1 MRRWNRFS
9 TIITSNTLGLL
20 LLVGV
25 WFLVALFFPPYI
37 LPSPVSVLQD
47 IPAYL
52 GRDIPHHVALT
63 LYRVFVGFAG
73 ALLLGSA
80 LGIVAFVVGAT
91 QHLGTFMV
99 ALQVI
104 PGTILGIIFLL
115 VLGIGSGVPIALVA
129 FLTVPTIA
137 INTAN
142 ALAKK
147 NTVLEEYLI
156 SAGGRKADLVKY
168 LYLPALVPTF
178 QSNLTIGFG
187 LSLKVVILGEFI
199 GSQNG
204 IGYLLNVA
212 RIYFN
217 MGEVLF
223 YLLVVLLVAA
233 LFQVSQSLLFALCL
247 EKYFY
252 PE

>member
-1 MRRWNRFS
+1 MERSTRFS
-9 TIITSNTLGLL
+9 TIIAGNTAGLL
-20 LLVGV
+20 LLVATWSV
-25 WFLVALFFPPYI
+25 VALFFPPYI
-37 LPSPVSVLQD
+37 LPAPVAVFQDVSVYLSQD
-47 IPAYL
+47 VL
-52 GRDIPHHVALT
+52 HHLALT
-63 LYRVFVGFAG
+63 LYRVLVGFTWAF
-73 ALLLGSA
+73 LLGSA
-80 LGIVAFVVGAT
+80 LGILAFAVGAT

-115 VLGIGSGVPIALVA
+115 ALGVGSGVPIALVT
-129 FLTVPTIA
+129 FLTVPTVA

-142 ALAKK
+142 ALAKR
-147 NTVLEEYLI
+147 NASLEQYLI
-156 SAGGRKADLVKY
+156 STGGKRAHLVRY
-168 LYLPALVPTF
+168 LYLPTLIPTS

-187 LSLKVVILGEFI
+187 LSLKVVVLGEFI
-199 GSQNG
+199 GSQDG

-223 YLLVVLLVAA
+223 YLFIVLLVAS

-247 EKYFY
+247 QKYFY

>member
-1 MRRWNRFS
+1 MKRSSPFS
-9 TIITSNTLGLL
+9 TIITSNTVGLL
-20 LLVGV
+20 LLLGI
-25 WFLVALFFPPYI
+25 WFVASLFFPPYI
-37 LPSPVSVLQD
+37 LPSPASVLGEL
-47 IPAYL
+47 PAYL
-52 GRDIPHHVALT
+52 SGDLPHHLALT
-63 LYRVFVGFAG
+63 LYRVLAGFAC
-73 ALLLGSA
+73 AFLLGTA
-80 LGIVAFVVGAT
+80 FGILAFVLGAT

-147 NTVLEEYLI
+147 DIALEQYLI
-156 SAGGRKADLVKY
+156 SAGGRKADLVRY
-168 LYLPALVPTF
+168 VYLPTLIPTF

-187 LSLKVVILGEFI
+187 LSLKIVVLGEFI
-199 GSQNG
+199 GSQEG

-223 YLLVVLLVAA
+223 YLFIVLLVAA
-233 LFQVSQSLLFALCL
+233 LFQVSQSLLFALSL

>member
-1 MRRWNRFS
+1 MKRSTRFS
-9 TIITSNTLGLL
+9 TIITSNVVGLL
-20 LLVGV
+20 LLVAL
-25 WFLVALFFPPYI
+25 WFIVALFFPPYI
-37 LPSPVSVLQD
+37 LPSPVSVLKE
-47 IPAYL
+47 IPVYL
-52 GRDIPHHVALT
+52 SQDIPHHLALT
-63 LYRVFVGFAG
+63 LYRVLVGFAS
-73 ALLLGSA
+73 AFLLGSA
-80 LGIVAFVVGAT
+80 LGILAVVVGAT
-91 QHLGTFMV
+91 QHLGTIMV

-115 VLGIGSGVPIALVA
+115 ALGIGSGVPIALVA

-147 NTVLEEYLI
+147 NTALEQYLI
-156 SAGGRKADLVKY
+156 SAGGRKADLVRY
-168 LYLPALVPTF
+168 LYLPTLIPIF

-187 LSLKVVILGEFI
+187 LSLKIVVLGEFI
-199 GSQNG
+199 GSQDG

-223 YLLVVLLVAA
+223 YLFIVLLVAA
-233 LFQVSQSLLFALCL
+233 LFQASQSLLFALSL